1 MLKRYI
7 WAPWLFST
15 VVMYGI
21 SYIWHG
27 IALTDLEELTIP
39 KTLYFLLALLVYSV
53 IALTLTIGIQ
63 KAIQYEWI
71 SLKSGFPFYSI
82 LIGAA
87 VGFFAYLVIFVM
99 GISFAKNGMV
109 HVMVDVLWQMFEQ
122 GMGGLAVSLGIIYDM
137 RQTFL
142 ENEQSA

>member
-71 SLKSGFPFYSI
+71 SLRSAFPFYSI

-87 VGFFAYLVIFVM
+87 VGFFAYLVIFVL